1 MPDILPERP
10 PGPVSLLVR
19 TTGLETSLPL
29 SGVVRGLF
37 CLIGNSKYIS
47 SNSNIQQAHDKISW
61 RHYLF
66 PFWNITIFFT
76 FDIQEDIQLYTN
88 TEKPG

>member
-19 TTGLETSLPL
+19 TTGLETSLPV
-29 SGVVRGLF
+29 SGVVRVVS
-37 CLIGNSKYIS
+37 SKYIS